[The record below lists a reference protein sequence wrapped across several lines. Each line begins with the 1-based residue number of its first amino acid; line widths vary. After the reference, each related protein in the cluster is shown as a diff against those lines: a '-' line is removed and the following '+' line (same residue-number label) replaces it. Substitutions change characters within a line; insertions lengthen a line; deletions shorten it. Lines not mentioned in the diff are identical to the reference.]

1 MIHTAEVFTKDNMDG
16 ILNIDKP
23 KDWTSHDVVAKIR
36 SHFKIKKVGHA
47 GTLDPNATGVLLIC
61 IGKATK
67 RTGFLTGQKKTYEGT
82 LLLGITTD
90 TQDIKGKVI
99 KKIKVEKVDT
109 ELLSGILED
118 LTGDVSQIPPMYSAV
133 HYKGER
139 LYKLARKGI
148 KVNPEPRKV
157 HIYSIE
163 LLSINIPEISIRV
176 VCSKG
181 TYIRTLADTIG
192 EKLGYGACLKELR
205 RIQVG
210 DFHIKDS
217 LALKDVLETKKWI
230 L

>member
-1 MIHTAEVFTKDNMDG
+1 MDG

-61 IGKATK
+61 LGRATK
-67 RTGFLTGQKKTYEGT
+67 KASFLTEQKKTYEGT
-82 LLLGITTD
+82 ILLGTTTD

-99 KKIKVEKVDT
+99 KKIKVEKIDA
-109 ELLSGILED
+109 ELLSNILEG
-118 LTGDVSQIPPMYSAV
+118 LTGDISQIPPMYSAV

-148 KVNPEPRKV
+148 KVDPEPRKV

-192 EKLGYGACLKELR
+192 EKLGYGACLKDLVR
-205 RIQVG
+205 TQIG
-210 DFHIKDS
+210 DFYIKNS
-217 LALKDVLETKKWI
+217 LSMKDVLVAKNLRDI
-230 L
+230 LV

>member
-1 MIHTAEVFTKDNMDG
+1 MDG

-36 SHFKIKKVGHA
+36 SHFKVKKVGHA

-61 IGKATK
+61 LGRATK
-67 RTGFLTGQKKTYEGT
+67 NASFLTEQKKTYEGT
-82 LLLGITTD
+82 LLLGTTTD
-90 TQDIKGKVI
+90 TQDIKGKVTGRM
-99 KKIKVEKVDT
+99 KVENFNA
-109 ELLSGILED
+109 ELLSDVLED
-118 LTGDVSQIPPMYSAV
+118 LTGDISQIPPMYSAV

-148 KVNPEPRKV
+148 KVDPAPRKV

-181 TYIRTLADTIG
+181 TYIRTLANTIG
-192 EKLGYGACLKELR
+192 EKLGYGACLKDLR

-217 LALKDVLETKKWI
+217 LVLKDVLKTKKWI

>member
-1 MIHTAEVFTKDNMDG
+1 MDG

-61 IGKATK
+61 LGRATK
-67 RTGFLTGQKKTYEGT
+67 NASFLTGQKKTYEGT
-82 LLLGITTD
+82 LLLGTTTD
-90 TQDIKGKVI
+90 TQDIKGKVTGRM
-99 KKIKVEKVDT
+99 KVENFNA
-109 ELLSGILED
+109 ELLSDVLED
-118 LTGDVSQIPPMYSAV
+118 LTGDISQIPPMYSAV

-148 KVNPEPRKV
+148 KVDPAPRKV

-181 TYIRTLADTIG
+181 TYIRTLANTIG
-192 EKLGYGACLKELR
+192 EKLGYGACLKDLR

-217 LALKDVLETKKWI
+217 LVLKDVLETKKWI

>member
-1 MIHTAEVFTKDNMDG
+1 MDG

-36 SHFKIKKVGHA
+36 SHFRIKKVGHA

-61 IGKATK
+61 LGKATK
-67 RTGFLTGQKKTYEGT
+67 KASFLTGQKKTYEGT
-82 LLLGITTD
+82 LLLGTTTD

-99 KKIKVEKVDT
+99 RKMKVEKIDA
-109 ELLSGILED
+109 ELLSSILKE
-118 LTGDVSQIPPMYSAV
+118 LTGDISQIPPMYSAV

-148 KVNPEPRKV
+148 KVNPEPRRV
-157 HIYSIE
+157 HIYSME

-176 VCSKG
+176 ICSKG
-181 TYIRTLADTIG
+181 TYIRTLASTIG
-192 EKLGYGACLKELR
+192 EKLGYGACLKDLR
-205 RIQVG
+205 RTQIG
-210 DFHIKDS
+210 AFHIKDS
-217 LALKDVLETKKWI
+217 LVLDNVLEAKEWI

>member
-1 MIHTAEVFTKDNMDG
+1 MVGVFMNG

-36 SHFKIKKVGHA
+36 NHFKIKKVGHA

-61 IGKATK
+61 VGKATK
-67 RTGFLTGQKKTYEGT
+67 KAGFLTGQKKKYEGII
-82 LLLGITTD
+82 LLGTTTD

-99 KKIKVEKVDT
+99 KKIEVEKIDT
-109 ELLSGILED
+109 ELLSSILED
-118 LTGDVSQIPPMYSAV
+118 LTGEISQIPPMYSAV

-148 KVNPEPRKV
+148 KVNPEPRNV

-163 LLSINIPEISIRV
+163 LLGINLPEISIRV
-176 VCSKG
+176 ACSKG

-192 EKLGYGACLKELR
+192 AKLGCGACLKDLR
-205 RIQVG
+205 RTQAG
-210 DFHIKDS
+210 DFNIKDS
-217 LALKDVLETKKWI
+217 LSLKDVLAAKDPGDI
-230 L
+230 LV

>member
-1 MIHTAEVFTKDNMDG
+1 MDG

-36 SHFKIKKVGHA
+36 SHFRIKKVGHA

-61 IGKATK
+61 LGKATK
-67 RTGFLTGQKKTYEGT
+67 KASFLTGHKKTYEGT
-82 LLLGITTD
+82 LLLGTTTD

-99 KKIKVEKVDT
+99 RKMKVEKIDA
-109 ELLSGILED
+109 ELLSSILKE
-118 LTGDVSQIPPMYSAV
+118 LTGDISQIPPMYSAV

-157 HIYSIE
+157 HVYSIE

-181 TYIRTLADTIG
+181 TYIRTLANTIG
-192 EKLGYGACLKELR
+192 EKLGYGACLKDLR
-205 RIQVG
+205 RTQIG
-210 DFHIKDS
+210 AFHIKDS
-217 LALKDVLETKKWI
+217 LVLKDVLETKKWI

>member
-1 MIHTAEVFTKDNMDG
+1 MDG

-61 IGKATK
+61 LGRATK
-67 RTGFLTGQKKTYEGT
+67 KASFLTEQKKTYEGT
-82 LLLGITTD
+82 ILLGTTTD

-99 KKIKVEKVDT
+99 KRMKVEKIDT
-109 ELLSGILED
+109 ELLSKILEG
-118 LTGDVSQIPPMYSAV
+118 LTGDISQIPPMYSAV

-148 KVNPEPRKV
+148 KVDPEPRKV
-157 HIYSIE
+157 HVYSIE
-163 LLSINIPEISIRV
+163 LLNINIPEISIRV

-181 TYIRTLADTIG
+181 TYIRTLANTIG
-192 EKLGYGACLKELR
+192 EKLGYGACLKDLVR
-205 RIQVG
+205 TQIG
-210 DFHIKDS
+210 DFHIGNS
-217 LALKDVLETKKWI
+217 LSMKDVLATKDLRDI
-230 L
+230 LV

>member
-1 MIHTAEVFTKDNMDG
+1 MNG

-61 IGKATK
+61 LGRATK
-67 RTGFLTGQKKTYEGT
+67 KASFLTGQKKIYEGII
-82 LLLGITTD
+82 LLGTTTD

-99 KKIKVEKVDT
+99 KKIEVEKIDT
-109 ELLSGILED
+109 ELLSSILED
-118 LTGDVSQIPPMYSAV
+118 LTGEISQIPPMYSAV

-148 KVNPEPRKV
+148 KVNPEPRNV

-163 LLSINIPEISIRV
+163 LLGINLPEISIRV
-176 VCSKG
+176 ACSKG

-192 EKLGYGACLKELR
+192 AKLGCGACLKDLR
-205 RIQVG
+205 RMQAG
-210 DFHIKDS
+210 DFNIKDS
-217 LALKDVLETKKWI
+217 LSLKDVLAAKDPGDI
-230 L
+230 LV

>member
-1 MIHTAEVFTKDNMDG
+1 MDG

-23 KDWTSHDVVAKIR
+23 KDWTSHDVVAAIR
-36 SHFKIKKVGHA
+36 SHFNVRKVGHA

-61 IGKATK
+61 LGRATK
-67 RTGFLTGQKKTYEGT
+67 NASFLTEQKKTYEGT
-82 LLLGITTD
+82 LLLGTITD

-99 KKIKVEKVDT
+99 RTIKVEKIDT
-109 ELLSGILED
+109 ELLSSILED
-118 LTGDVSQIPPMYSAV
+118 LTGDISQIPPMYSAV

-148 KVNPEPRKV
+148 KVNPAPRKV
-157 HIYSIE
+157 HVYSIK

-192 EKLGYGACLKELR
+192 EKLGYGACLKDLR

-210 DFHIKDS
+210 SFHIRDS
-217 LALKDVLETKKWI
+217 LVLKDVLQARDLKDI
-230 L
+230 LI

>member
-1 MIHTAEVFTKDNMDG
+1 MPTAEVFMDE

-36 SHFKIKKVGHA
+36 SHFRIKKVGHA

-61 IGKATK
+61 LGKATK
-67 RTGFLTGQKKTYEGT
+67 KASFLTGQKKTYEGT
-82 LLLGITTD
+82 LLLGTTTD

-99 KKIKVEKVDT
+99 RRIKVEKVDT

-118 LTGDVSQIPPMYSAV
+118 LTGDISQIPPMYSAV

-148 KVNPEPRKV
+148 KVNPEPRRV
-157 HIYSIE
+157 HIYSME

-176 VCSKG
+176 ICSKG
-181 TYIRTLADTIG
+181 TYIRTLASTIG
-192 EKLGYGACLKELR
+192 EKLGYGACLKDLR
-205 RIQVG
+205 RTQIG
-210 DFHIKDS
+210 AFHIKDS
-217 LALKDVLETKKWI
+217 LVLNNVLKAKEWI

>member
-1 MIHTAEVFTKDNMDG
+1 MDG

-61 IGKATK
+61 LGKATK
-67 RTGFLTGQKKTYEGT
+67 KASFLTGQRKTYEGII
-82 LLLGITTD
+82 LLGTTTD
-90 TQDIKGKVI
+90 TQDIKGKII
-99 KKIKVEKVDT
+99 KKIKVEKIDA
-109 ELLSGILED
+109 ELLSSILED
-118 LTGDVSQIPPMYSAV
+118 LTGDISQIPPMYSAV

-148 KVNPEPRKV
+148 KVDPEPRKV

-163 LLSINIPEISIRV
+163 LLGINLPEISIRV
-176 VCSKG
+176 ACSKG

-192 EKLGYGACLKELR
+192 EKLGHGACLKDLR
-205 RIQVG
+205 RMQVG
-210 DFHIKDS
+210 DFDIKDS
-217 LALKDVLETKKWI
+217 LSLKNVLAAKDLGDI
-230 L
+230 PV

>member
-1 MIHTAEVFTKDNMDG
+1 MNG

-61 IGKATK
+61 LGRATK
-67 RTGFLTGQKKTYEGT
+67 KASFLTGQKKIYEGII
-82 LLLGITTD
+82 LLGTTTD

-99 KKIKVEKVDT
+99 KKIKVEKIDT
-109 ELLSGILED
+109 ELLSSILED
-118 LTGDVSQIPPMYSAV
+118 LTGEISQIPPMYSAV

-148 KVNPEPRKV
+148 KVNPEPRNV

-163 LLSINIPEISIRV
+163 LLGINLPEISIRV
-176 VCSKG
+176 ACSKG

-192 EKLGYGACLKELR
+192 AKLGCGACLKDLR
-205 RIQVG
+205 RMQAG
-210 DFHIKDS
+210 DFNIKDS
-217 LALKDVLETKKWI
+217 LSLKDVLAAKDPGDI
-230 L
+230 LV

>member
-1 MIHTAEVFTKDNMDG
+1 MDG

-36 SHFKIKKVGHA
+36 SHFKVKKVGHA

-61 IGKATK
+61 LGRATK
-67 RTGFLTGQKKTYEGT
+67 NASFLTEQKKTYEGT
-82 LLLGITTD
+82 LLLGTTTD
-90 TQDIKGKVI
+90 TQDIKGKVTRI
-99 KKIKVEKVDT
+99 MKVEKIDT
-109 ELLSGILED
+109 ELLSDILED
-118 LTGDVSQIPPMYSAV
+118 LTGDISQIPPMYSAV

-157 HIYSIE
+157 HVYSIE

-181 TYIRTLADTIG
+181 TYIRTLANTIG
-192 EKLGYGACLKELR
+192 EKLGYGACLKDLR
-205 RIQVG
+205 RIRVG
-210 DFHIKDS
+210 SFHIRDS
-217 LALKDVLETKKWI
+217 LALKDVLQTKDLRDI
-230 L
+230 LV

>member
-1 MIHTAEVFTKDNMDG
+1 MDG

-23 KDWTSHDVVAKIR
+23 KDWTSHDVVAAIR
-36 SHFKIKKVGHA
+36 SHFNVRKVGHA

-61 IGKATK
+61 LGRATK
-67 RTGFLTGQKKTYEGT
+67 NASFLTEQKKTYEGT
-82 LLLGITTD
+82 LLLGTITD

-99 KKIKVEKVDT
+99 RTIKVEKIDT
-109 ELLSGILED
+109 ELLSSILED
-118 LTGDVSQIPPMYSAV
+118 LTGDISQIPPMYSAV

-148 KVNPEPRKV
+148 KVNPAPRKV
-157 HIYSIE
+157 HVYSIE

-192 EKLGYGACLKELR
+192 EKLGYGACLKDLR

-210 DFHIKDS
+210 SFHIRDS
-217 LALKDVLETKKWI
+217 LALKDVLQTEDLRDI
-230 L
+230 LV

>member
-1 MIHTAEVFTKDNMDG
+1 MDG

-61 IGKATK
+61 LGKATK
-67 RTGFLTGQKKTYEGT
+67 KASFLTGQNKTYEGII
-82 LLLGITTD
+82 LLGTTTD

-99 KKIKVEKVDT
+99 KKIKVEKIDT
-109 ELLSGILED
+109 KLLSDILKD
-118 LTGDVSQIPPMYSAV
+118 LTGDISQIPPMYSAV

-139 LYKLARKGI
+139 LYKLARRGI
-148 KVNPEPRKV
+148 KVDPEPRKV

-163 LLSINIPEISIRV
+163 LLGINLPEISIRV
-176 VCSKG
+176 ACSKG

-192 EKLGYGACLKELR
+192 EKLGYGACLKDLR
-205 RIQVG
+205 RIQAG
-210 DFHIKDS
+210 DFNVRDS
-217 LALKDVLETKKWI
+217 LSLKDVLVAKDLGSI
-230 L
+230 LV

>member
-1 MIHTAEVFTKDNMDG
+1 MDG

-36 SHFKIKKVGHA
+36 SHFRIKKVGHA

-61 IGKATK
+61 LGKATK
-67 RTGFLTGQKKTYEGT
+67 KASFLTGQKKTYEGT
-82 LLLGITTD
+82 LLLGTTTD

-99 KKIKVEKVDT
+99 RKMKVEKIDA
-109 ELLSGILED
+109 ELLSSILKE
-118 LTGDVSQIPPMYSAV
+118 LTGDISQIPPMYSAV
-133 HYKGER
+133 HYRGER

-181 TYIRTLADTIG
+181 TYIRTLANTIG
-192 EKLGYGACLKELR
+192 EKLGYGACLKDLR

-217 LALKDVLETKKWI
+217 LVLKDVLKTKEWI

>member
-1 MIHTAEVFTKDNMDG
+1 MDE

-61 IGKATK
+61 LGRATK
-67 RTGFLTGQKKTYEGT
+67 RASFLTGQKKTYEGT
-82 LLLGITTD
+82 LLLGTTTD

-99 KKIKVEKVDT
+99 KKIKVEKIDA
-109 ELLSGILED
+109 ELLSDILED
-118 LTGDVSQIPPMYSAV
+118 LTGDISQIPPMYSAV

-139 LYKLARKGI
+139 LYKLARRGI
-148 KVNPEPRKV
+148 KVDPEPRKV
-157 HIYSIE
+157 HIHSIE

-192 EKLGYGACLKELR
+192 EKLGYGACLKDLR
-205 RIQVG
+205 RTQVG
-210 DFHIKDS
+210 SFHIEDS
-217 LALKDVLETKKWI
+217 LTLKDVLRMGGDKPRPYNVEI
-230 L
+230 G

>member
-1 MIHTAEVFTKDNMDG
+1 MPTAEVFMDE

-36 SHFKIKKVGHA
+36 SHFRIKKVGHA

-61 IGKATK
+61 LGKATK
-67 RTGFLTGQKKTYEGT
+67 KASFLTGQKKTYEGT
-82 LLLGITTD
+82 LLLGTTTD

-99 KKIKVEKVDT
+99 RRIKVEKVDT
-109 ELLSGILED
+109 ELLSSILED
-118 LTGDVSQIPPMYSAV
+118 LTGDISQIPPMYSAV

-148 KVNPEPRKV
+148 KVDPEPRKI
-157 HIYSIE
+157 HIYSIK
-163 LLSINIPEISIRV
+163 LLGINIPEISIRV

-181 TYIRTLADTIG
+181 TYIRTLASTIG
-192 EKLGYGACLKELR
+192 EKLGYGACLKDLR
-205 RIQVG
+205 RTQVG
-210 DFHIKDS
+210 DFNIKDS
-217 LALKDVLETKKWI
+217 LVLKDVLETKEWI